1 MSETASPHSGTHN
14 AACHTTS
21 GDCGIYQDVS
31 PAADMTGNMLFSV
44 YARADH
50 PGGLVGVNV
59 NGRPVT
65 GARVFVGGYQ
75 QYTVGFCTCWI
86 PSSSSPPVIRV
97 WMYAP
102 AGGVVDIDDALLVQ
116 YSGPR

>member
-1 MSETASPHSGTHN
+1 
-14 AACHTTS
+14 
-21 GDCGIYQDVS
+21 
-31 PAADMTGNMLFSV
+31 MTGNMLFSV